1 MLAVFDA
8 GSSHFTV
15 EQRDGRIFHRE
26 SRSDEQGRVL
36 AEVEAE
42 ITYALGSGSR
52 GTAYLFERAGRLY
65 QSPITWYVQKQRWDL
80 STGFEQNNLHFD
92 RPIEPKCLFCHSNR
106 VVPAPMSVNRYEEP
120 IFRGQAIG
128 CERCHGPGALHVR
141 GQELVDGRDV
151 TIVNPRHLEP
161 SLREAVC
168 EQCHLL
174 GDHRIER
181 LGRGT
186 FDFRPGFPTS
196 DFFAVFERTSN
207 QQTKAVGQVEQMKL
221 SRCYQKSKGLL
232 GCTSCHDPHQVVKEK
247 ERIAFFR
254 GRCLVCHEQSG
265 CGLALS
271 TRLTR
276 SRDDN
281 CTSCHMPASKSTDI
295 VHVAATDHRI
305 LKTPESQAPARPSPA
320 EEDTPLR
327 LVNGDHSGAGDSESL
342 RREMGIALT
351 FECGAYAN
359 TPLGRQLGL
368 RALQLLDRALAEQPD
383 DLEVKRV
390 RARALALAGRRR
402 EAVDLQREILK
413 AAPSYEQVLEEFVQY
428 TIELRDPRPAL
439 ASAARAVALN
449 PGSSDLHERLA
460 YLLCQAKDW
469 NGALRQSR
477 ESLRLNPFRR
487 FSRMFLIES
496 LLHRNDAAGAEAE
509 AAKLFRLHPNE
520 RYALEQWYAEKR
532 KTQGR

>member
-1 MLAVFDA
+1 MLAAFDA

-15 EQRDGRIFHRE
+15 EQRDGRILHRE
-26 SRSDEQGRVL
+26 SRTDESGRTL

-52 GTAYLFERAGRLY
+52 GTAYLVERAGRLY
-65 QSPITWYVQKQRWDL
+65 QSPITWYGQKQRWDL
-80 STGFEQNNLHFD
+80 STGYEQNNLHFD

-141 GQELVDGRDV
+141 GREVVEGWDL

-161 SLREAVC
+161 SLREDVC

-174 GDHRIER
+174 GDHRVER

-207 QQTKAVGQVEQMKL
+207 EQKRAVGQVEQMKL

-232 GCTSCHDPHQVVKEK
+232 GCISCHDPHRVPEEK
-247 ERIAFFR
+247 ERAAFFR

-265 CGLALS
+265 CKLALS

-276 SRDDN
+276 SPDDN
-281 CTSCHMPASKSTDI
+281 CVSCHMPASTNTDI

-305 LKTPESQAPARPSPA
+305 LKTPESQESARPSPPEGA
-320 EEDTPLR
+320 TPLR
-327 LVNGDHSGAGDSESL
+327 LVNGDDSGAGDSEPL
-342 RREMGIALT
+342 GREMGIALA
-351 FECGAYAN
+351 FEAGAYAN

-368 RALQLLDRALAEQPD
+368 RALHLLDRALAEQPD
-383 DLEVKRV
+383 DFEVKRL

-402 EAVDLQREILK
+402 EAVDLQREILEI
-413 AAPSYEQVLEEFVQY
+413 APTYEQVLEEFTQF
-428 TIELRDPRPAL
+428 TIELRDSRPAI
-439 ASAARAVALN
+439 AQAARAVALN
-449 PGSSDLHERLA
+449 PGSSDRHERLA

-469 NGALRQSR
+469 DGALRESR

-487 FSRMFLIES
+487 FARMFLIES
-496 LLHRNDAAGAEAE
+496 LLHRNDTAGAEVE
-509 AAKLFRLHPNE
+509 AAKLVRLHPNE
-520 RYALEQWYAEKR
+520 RSALEQWYAEKL
-532 KTQGR
+532 KSQGR